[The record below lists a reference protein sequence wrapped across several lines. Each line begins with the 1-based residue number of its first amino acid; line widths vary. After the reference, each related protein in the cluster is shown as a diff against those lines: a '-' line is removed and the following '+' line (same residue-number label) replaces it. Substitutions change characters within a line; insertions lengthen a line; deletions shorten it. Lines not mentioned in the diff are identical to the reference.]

1 MVALISAL
9 STSHTITLPAASPD
23 ARMSGYSTEVLSS
36 QLSWPLCAASPTEP
50 SHVSPLFGAHLEKW
64 TESGPLEAGDGCAV
78 FVERLEEGERG
89 RVHHD
94 HAALAPVRRQALS
107 APRHRPFYV
116 VRVTHHTCRVRSA
129 CAQQEKTK
137 GKDVKRKMGEVPL
150 LLLEGRP
157 GRTRR
162 RVEERGDGAA

>member
-64 TESGPLEAGDGCAV
+64 KNESGPLEAGDGCAV

-107 APRHRPFYV
+107 APRHRPFC
-116 VRVTHHTCRVRSA
+116 RHTYAHVF
-129 CAQQEKTK
+129 AQLPPALNKKTK
-137 GKDVKRKMGEVPL
+137 QRCERKKMGVPL

-162 RVEERGDGAA
+162 RVEE